1 MAMAQLIINLRYAL
15 MSLSLSQKLNSRYN
29 LLHRIISSFGITD
42 EIFAVASGKSGEID
56 KKYMY
61 GLITLPYIFWA
72 AGTAAGAFLG
82 EILPEGVKSAL
93 GIAIY
98 GMFIAIVIPPS
109 KKSRGVLFTAVLAA
123 FLSCVIYYVPLF
135 DGISSGISVIICTV
149 IAAALAAL
157 LFPRKTEEAEQ

>member
-1 MAMAQLIINLRYAL
+1 
-15 MSLSLSQKLNSRYN
+15 
-29 LLHRIISSFGITD
+29 
-42 EIFAVASGKSGEID
+42 
-56 KKYMY
+56 
-61 GLITLPYIFWA
+61 
-72 AGTAAGAFLG
+72 
-82 EILPEGVKSAL
+82 
-93 GIAIY
+93 
-98 GMFIAIVIPPS
+98 MFIAIVIPPS